1 MKTITRLVFV
11 LSISSMVVL
20 AVANNSAK
28 PDGTRLACDG
38 GSDCRNVDEVTPD
51 KAGLKCNANDSN
63 CNEEKITPDGTR
75 LACNGGDDRC
85 NEEKIT
91 PDGTR
96 LACDGNSGCNVD
108 EVAPFETSA
117 NI

>member
-1 MKTITRLVFV
+1 MKTITKLVFV
-11 LSISSMVVL
+11 LSMVSMVVL

-28 PDGTRLACDG
+28 PDGTRLACNG
-38 GSDCRNVDEVTPD
+38 
-51 KAGLKCNANDSN
+51 ND
-63 CNEEKITPDGTR
+63 P
-75 LACNGGDDRC
+75 RC

-108 EVAPFETSA
+108 EVTPFETSA
-117 NI
+117 KI